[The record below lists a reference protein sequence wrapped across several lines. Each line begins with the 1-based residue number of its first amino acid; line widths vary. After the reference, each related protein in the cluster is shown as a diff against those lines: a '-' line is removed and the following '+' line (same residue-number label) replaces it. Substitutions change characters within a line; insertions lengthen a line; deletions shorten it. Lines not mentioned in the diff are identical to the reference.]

1 MRKGLFGRKNKDT
14 AGDPDTGQTNPPKE
28 RTAPVEEK
36 KPGPQPGPGRRTDSW
51 ELARLINP
59 ASWLAMRESFV
70 KRREKEKQDL
80 DVYRVLSDGARP
92 SAEYY
97 VLIVLSC
104 LIATMGLIQGSVAV
118 IIGAMIIAPLM
129 TPILGFSLGVI
140 WGDLRLLRIALSSLV
155 KGVLLAV
162 VISGLLAFAVPI
174 SHFSGEISSR
184 ANPSLFDII
193 VALGSGA
200 LAAYGYANKKVSS
213 ALTGIAIAVA
223 LMPPLCTVGI
233 GLGKLDPRIASGAA
247 VLFAINL
254 VSISLAAA
262 VVFWLMK
269 IHPLSEDRAV
279 VKRRA
284 LWQIALSV
292 VLLSVITI
300 PVVLYMR
307 TGYAL
312 EHAQSDARRLIAE
325 TIPGSSVLS
334 AEALHTGGG
343 NALHLTIAAEREVA
357 KDEIRLLASDIERR
371 NPVLMRAEITV
382 IKATEYT
389 TQ

>member
-1 MRKGLFGRKNKDT
+1 MRALFFSRKNGGS
-14 AGDPDTGQTNPPKE
+14 AGGPEEERERKE
-28 RTAPVEEK
+28 REERKEQGPERRSSWPRGLLRAPGSWGTMWGDFV
-36 KPGPQPGPGRRTDSW
+36 RRRS
-51 ELARLINP
+51 
-59 ASWLAMRESFV
+59 
-70 KRREKEKQDL
+70 KEKQDL
-80 DVYRVLSDGARP
+80 DVYRVLSEGARQT
-92 SAEYY
+92 AEYY

-140 WGDLRLLRIALSSLV
+140 WGDFRLLRIAFSSLFR
-155 KGVLLAV
+155 GIILAV
-162 VISGLLAFAVPI
+162 AISALLAFVVPI
-174 SHFSGEISSR
+174 SHFSGEIISR

-233 GLGKLDPRIASGAA
+233 GLGKLDPRIASEAA

-262 VVFWLMK
+262 VVFWLMR
-269 IHPLSEDRAV
+269 IHPFSEDREE

-284 LWQIALSV
+284 LSQIVLSAALLCLITVPVALSV
-292 VLLSVITI
+292 H
-300 PVVLYMR
+300 
-307 TGYAL
+307 TGVEL
-312 EHAQSDARRLIAE
+312 EQAQRESRRFVAQYL
-325 TIPGSSVLS
+325 PGSSVVS
-334 AEALHTGGG
+334 AEIRRDGSGNVLSLTVATGKDVTTDEVRALAG
-343 NALHLTIAAEREVA
+343 AIAH
-357 KDEIRLLASDIERR
+357 AS
-371 NPVLMRAEITV
+371 PVLARAEITCLR
-382 IKATEYT
+382 ATT
-389 TQ
+389 ASAP

>member
-1 MRKGLFGRKNKDT
+1 MRTGFFRKTRGR
-14 AGDPDTGQTNPPKE
+14 GQEDGEEQVHPPK
-28 RTAPVEEK
+28 AEEGK
-36 KPGPQPGPGRRTDSW
+36 QPGLPRLPFMRADTW
-51 ELARLINP
+51 ALAQLLNP
-59 ASWLAMRESFV
+59 SAWPAIRENYV
-70 KRREKEKQDL
+70 RRREKEKQDL
-80 DVYRVLSDGARP
+80 DVYRVLAEGAQP
-92 SAEYY
+92 TAEYY

-140 WGDLRLLRIALSSLV
+140 WGDLRLLRVALFSV
-155 KGVLLAV
+155 IKGVLLAV
-162 VISGLLAFAVPI
+162 VISGLLALVVPI
-174 SHFSGEISSR
+174 SHFSGEIISR
-184 ANPSLFDII
+184 SNPSLFDIL

-233 GLGKLDPRIASGAA
+233 GLGKLDPRVASGAA

-254 VSISLAAA
+254 VSISLAGAI
-262 VVFWLMK
+262 VFWLMK
-269 IHPLSEDRAV
+269 IHPLTEDSAV

-300 PVVLYMR
+300 PVVLSMR
-307 TGYAL
+307 TGYEL

-325 TIPGSSVLS
+325 AIPGSSVLS

-343 NALHLTIAAEREVA
+343 NALHLTIAADSEIS
-357 KDEIRLLASDIERR
+357 KDAIRLLASDVTRR
-371 NPVLMRAEITV
+371 NPVLARAEITV
-382 IKATEYT
+382 IRATESSAR
-389 TQ
+389 